1 MKCINIMQGPNLI
14 RPQLRNI
21 NGDLF
26 QTNKKKRRKKD
37 GLNYERSKYNEIWKV
52 SKLKALITNVQNR
65 MRYGKSLI

>member
-1 MKCINIMQGPNLI
+1 MQGPNLI